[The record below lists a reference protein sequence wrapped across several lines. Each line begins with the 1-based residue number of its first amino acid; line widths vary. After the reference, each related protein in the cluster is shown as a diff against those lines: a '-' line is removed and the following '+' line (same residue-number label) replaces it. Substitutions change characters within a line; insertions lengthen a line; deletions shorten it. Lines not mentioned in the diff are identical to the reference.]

1 MLKIEKDH
9 PLGQYTTIKV
19 GTLADYFAIVKNK
32 SELLEALAF
41 SKKNKQ
47 PITVLGGGSNI
58 LFSQRIKGLVL
69 KNEIKGIKVIE
80 KNKTRVL
87 VEALSGESW
96 SKFVAF
102 TANHK
107 FYGLENLFLIY
118 GTVGAAPVQ
127 NIGAYGVEFKD
138 SFHHLL
144 AFDLKTGQEKI
155 FSAAD
160 CRFGYRDSVFKNKF
174 KGRYFIYSVVVSLA
188 LKPNF
193 QLDYGSIKEKL
204 VEKGIK
210 KITIRDIVNTI
221 GEIRN
226 SKLPN
231 PQALPNSGSFFKNP
245 EISRA
250 QFKKLQQQ
258 YSEIPSFPG
267 QANKIKIPA
276 GWLIEQAGLKGKKFG
291 PVRMYEKQALIL
303 VNEGGASAKQVLSL
317 VTKVKAAVKKKFGL
331 DLSEE
336 VNII

>member
-1 MLKIEKDH
+1 MLKIIKNH
-9 PLGQYTTIKV
+9 PLGQYTTIKA
-19 GTLADYFAIVKNK
+19 GAMAAYFAVVKNK
-32 SELLEALAF
+32 EDLRAALEF

-58 LFSQRIKGLVL
+58 LFSQRIAGLVL
-69 KNEIKGIKVIE
+69 KNEIKGIKIIE
-80 KNKTRVL
+80 KNSERVL
-87 VEALSGESW
+87 IEGLSGESW

-102 TANHK
+102 TVDHK

-160 CRFGYRDSVFKNKF
+160 CRFGYRDSIFKNKF
-174 KGRYFIYSVVVSLA
+174 RGRYFIYSVVVSLA

-193 QLDYGSIKEKL
+193 QLAYGSIKEKL
-204 VEKGIK
+204 AEKGVK
-210 KITIRDIVNTI
+210 KITIREISKVI

-231 PQALPNSGSFFKNP
+231 PHVLPNSGSFFKNP
-245 EISRA
+245 EIVKA
-250 QFKKLQQQ
+250 KFKKLQKQ
-258 YSEIPSFPG
+258 YPEIPSFPG
-267 QANKIKIPA
+267 SGNKIKIPA
-276 GWLIEQAGLKGKKFG
+276 GWLIEQVGLKGKKFG

-303 VNEGGASAKQVLSL
+303 VNEGGASAKQVLNL
-317 VTKVKAAVKKKFGL
+317 MNKVKAAVKKKFDL

>member
-1 MLKIEKDH
+1 MLKIEKNH
-9 PLGQYTTIKV
+9 PLGQYTTIK
-19 GTLADYFAIVKNK
+19 ADARAAYFAIVKNK
-32 SELLEALAF
+32 ADLLEALKF

-58 LFSQRIKGLVL
+58 LFSQQIPGLVL
-69 KNEIKGIKVIE
+69 KNEIKGIKIIE
-80 KNKTRVL
+80 KNTERAL
-87 VEALSGESW
+87 VEGLSGESW
-96 SKFVAF
+96 TKFVSF
-102 TANHK
+102 TVDHK

-138 SFHHLL
+138 SFYHLN
-144 AFDLKTGQEKI
+144 AIDLKTGQEKI

-174 KGRYFIYSVVVSLA
+174 RGRYFIYSVVVSLA

-193 QLDYGSIKEKL
+193 QLAYGSIKEKL
-204 VEKGIK
+204 EEKGIK
-210 KITIRDIVNTI
+210 KITLRDIVKVI

-231 PQALPNSGSFFKNP
+231 PYVLPNSGSFFKNP
-245 EISRA
+245 EITKIK
-250 QFKKLQQQ
+250 FKKLQAQ
-258 YSEIPSFPG
+258 YPGIPSFPG
-267 QANKIKIPA
+267 SGTKIKIPA
-276 GWLIEQAGLKGKKFG
+276 GWLIEQVGLKGKKFG

-303 VNEGGASAKQVLSL
+303 VNEGGASAKQVLKL
-317 VTKVKAAVKKKFGL
+317 VNRVKAAVKTKFDL
-331 DLSEE
+331 DLSAE